1 MHDVIDN
8 RGSRRFELLEHGQVA
23 YADYEIDGDRLIL
36 PHVEAPIG
44 LRGTGAAGRLM
55 EAAATMIRSKNDPSM
70 SRSMVRLIGREFVTS
85 DERAR
90 RELGYVGHITRAEG
104 LRDYV

>member
-8 RGSRRFELLEHGQVA
+8 RGSRRFELLEQGQIA

-44 LRGTGAAGRLM
+44 LRGTGAGLHARP
-55 EAAATMIRSKNDPSM
+55 RP
-70 SRSMVRLIGREFVTS
+70 
-85 DERAR
+85 AR
-90 RELGYVGHITRAEG
+90 RHPRPVHR
-104 LRDYV
+104 R